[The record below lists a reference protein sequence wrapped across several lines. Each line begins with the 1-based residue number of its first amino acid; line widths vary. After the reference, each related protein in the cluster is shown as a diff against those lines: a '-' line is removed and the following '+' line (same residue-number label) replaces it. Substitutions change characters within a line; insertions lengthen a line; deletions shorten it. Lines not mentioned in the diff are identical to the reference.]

1 MKRNYLAML
10 MAMLILALLFGCRNN
25 RNQGEDINYD
35 NCFSQTTGESWD
47 DREKLWDSLWSVYSE
62 STNEEEVNKAREIL
76 YDMAC
81 QAELNEIVE
90 HEYEKYKAHV
100 EAEFQQLLLA
110 FPEYSS
116 LFCKEKEKWESYH
129 EAVLTVISQENHGSS
144 GTLNIIGALNQSVDL
159 WSASFH
165 NLWMYKQ
172 DQDVSSPHTKFTSRM
187 IDDAYTSFFNV
198 SADNWY
204 NIYTED
210 PKEGI
215 EEYKESISNER
226 KLWNNWMDI
235 RTTIAKALPK
245 DLRKIYNGCTNLTMR
260 TKLHQLKNQNAGLG
274 LMSDDV
280 SDCLLPDS
288 CSDKALLEYPGLNVV
303 LEKHSADLN
312 WYPTFE

>member
-303 LEKHSADLN
+303 LE
-312 WYPTFE
+312 

>member
-1 MKRNYLAML
+1 ML

>member
-1 MKRNYLAML
+1 ML

-303 LEKHSADLN
+303 LEKHCADLN
-312 WYPTFE
+312 WYPAFD